1 MGRHNFSRGA
11 AFVVAVTTVTMI
23 GGAITIARADL
34 SSGDRSVLVPIAPC
48 RLFDTRTGADNVGT
62 RATPLRAGETFVQAV
77 RGTNGKCTVP
87 TDATAVALNVT
98 AVNSTA
104 DSYLTV
110 FPADVAAPL
119 ASNLNWRAGAAPTPN
134 KVDVKLSVD
143 GMIGLFNLA
152 GQVDVIADVVGFYVP
167 HNHDDRY
174 YTKAD
179 VDAAVAS
186 RAAKPS
192 GSQTLVIDA
201 SAFQPLIASL
211 QGVIGFIME
220 TGQLSSSDP
229 EPTCVI
235 ATVTLPDAVT
245 ITEVAAQVSLL
256 AKGRAWIRL
265 LRNPVGVA
273 PPIVIADSA
282 TPVASLPIATTTST
296 RDISSPLVHSQAEG
310 YFVTIC
316 GMDQNMRLSSA
327 TITYL
332 HP

>member
-1 MGRHNFSRGA
+1 MGRQNFSRGT
-11 AFVVAVTTVTMI
+11 AFAVAVTTVTVL
-23 GGAITIARADL
+23 GGVISVARAEL

-48 RLFDTRTGADNVGT
+48 RLFDTRPGADNVGT
-62 RATPLRAGETFVQAV
+62 RATPLHAGETFVQPV

-87 TDATAVALNVT
+87 SDATAVALNVT
-98 AVNSTA
+98 AVNATA

-110 FPADVAAPL
+110 FPADVAPPL

-143 GMIGLFNLA
+143 GVIGVFNLA

-174 YTKAD
+174 YTKAE

-192 GSQTLVIDA
+192 GSQTLVVDA
-201 SAFQPLIASL
+201 SAFLPTPLTPLGFGGFDATSGQI
-211 QGVIGFIME
+211 IG
-220 TGQLSSSDP
+220 DP
-229 EPTCVI
+229 EPICVI

-256 AKGRAWIRL
+256 VHGTAWIRL
-265 LRNPVGVA
+265 YRNPVGVT
-273 PPIVIADSA
+273 PPTVIADASVGPVSA
-282 TPVASLPIATTTST
+282 PTATTATDTS
-296 RDISSPLVHSQAEG
+296 ILQPLVHSQAEG
-310 YFVTIC
+310 YFVTVC
-316 GMDQNMRLSSA
+316 GMDQNTRLSSA

-332 HP
+332 YP